1 MTNIV
6 YDDAFNWNEW
16 TVLIIISIGFTLI
29 FLLPKKFSSSVTV
42 VNLLYGV
49 VIGLMFDHTIAI
61 EPIDF
66 YDVGD
71 ESKYQFFD
79 LFSYTMYA
87 PVGYLYIY
95 LYEQLQLPVKKYWL
109 ILYILLWSLVGV
121 CVEWLGILTGIF
133 HYKNGYN
140 TTYSFPIYLFV
151 QASQIWLYHYLFKR
165 K

>member
-1 MTNIV
+1 MTNII

-16 TVLIIISIGFTLI
+16 TVLIIISLGFTI
-29 FLLPKKFSSSVTV
+29 FFLLPKKFSSTVTV

-49 VIGLMFDHTIAI
+49 VIGLVFDHTIAI
-61 EPIDF
+61 DPLDF

-71 ESKYQFFD
+71 QSKYQLFD

-95 LYEQLQLPVKKYWL
+95 LYEQLQLPQKKYWL
-109 ILYILLWSLVGV
+109 ILYILFWSAVGIG
-121 CVEWLGILTGIF
+121 VEYIGILTGIF
-133 HYKNGYN
+133 HYKNGYKI
-140 TTYSFPIYLFV
+140 TYSYPIYLFV
-151 QASQIWLYHYLFKR
+151 QALQIWLYHYLFKR